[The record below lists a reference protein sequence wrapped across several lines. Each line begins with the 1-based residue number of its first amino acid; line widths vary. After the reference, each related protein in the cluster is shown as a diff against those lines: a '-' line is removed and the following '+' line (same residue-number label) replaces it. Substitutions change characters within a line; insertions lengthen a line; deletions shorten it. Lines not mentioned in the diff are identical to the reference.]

1 MKIVI
6 IEPLGVE
13 EGALMKMASEA
24 LGTEA
29 EIIYYNTRT
38 TDTEELIKRGQ
49 DADIIALG
57 NLPFG
62 REVMEGCRCLKM
74 LAVAF
79 TGVDHVDM
87 GYCREKGIMVCNCA
101 GYSNT
106 AVSELVFG
114 SVLSLYRNII
124 QCDKALRKGGAKDGL
139 VGFEL
144 EGKTM
149 GVVGTGAI
157 GQRVVRLAQAFG
169 MKVIAYSRTPGK
181 VGEIP
186 YMSLEQV
193 MAQSD
198 IVSLHVP
205 LNETTRGMIGAREIS
220 CMKKTAVLV
229 NTARGP
235 VVDGAALAKA
245 LKEGRIAG
253 AAIDVFDTEPPVSS
267 ENPLLQA
274 PNTVLTPHVA
284 FATSESMVKRARI
297 EFDNIAAYMKGNPRN
312 IVH

>member
-29 EIIYYNTRT
+29 EIVYYNTRT

-124 QCDKALRKGGAKDGL
+124 QCDKALRKGGTKDGL

-157 GQRVVRLAQAFG
+157 GQRVIRLAQAFG

-297 EFDNIAAYMKGNPRN
+297 EFDNIAAYMKGDPRN

>member
-13 EGALMKMASEA
+13 ERELMDMAA
-24 LGTEA
+24 GVLGTET
-29 EIIYYNTRT
+29 EVIYHNTRT
-38 TDTEELIKRGQ
+38 TDTEELIRRGQ

-57 NLPFG
+57 NLPFPG
-62 REVMEGCRCLKM
+62 EVLEGCKCLKM

-87 GYCREKGIMVCNCA
+87 EYCREKGITVCNCA

-114 SVLSLYRNII
+114 LVLSLYRNLIP
-124 QCDKALRKGGAKDGL
+124 CDRAVRNGGTKDGL
-139 VGFEL
+139 IGGEL
-144 EGKTM
+144 EGRTM
-149 GVVGTGAI
+149 GIVGTGAI
-157 GQRVVRLAQAFG
+157 GRRVAALAQAFG
-169 MKVIAYSRTPGK
+169 MKVIAFSRTPGR

-186 YMSLEQV
+186 YMSLEEV
-193 MAQSD
+193 MRQSD
-198 IVSLHVP
+198 IISLHVP

-220 CMKKTAVLV
+220 WMKKTAVLV

-235 VVDGAALAKA
+235 VVDGAALANA

-253 AAIDVFDTEPPVSS
+253 AAVDVFDTEPPISQ
-267 ENPLLQA
+267 EDPLVHA
-274 PNTVLTPHVA
+274 PNTILTPHVA

-297 EFDNIAAYMKGNPRN
+297 EFENIAAFIKGNPVN

>member
-13 EGALMKMASEA
+13 ESALMKMASEA

-29 EIIYYNTRT
+29 EIVYYNTRT

-114 SVLSLYRNII
+114 SVLSLYRNLIP
-124 QCDKALRKGGAKDGL
+124 CDKALRNGGTKDGL

-157 GQRVVRLAQAFG
+157 GQRVIRLAQAFG

-186 YMSLEQV
+186 YMGLEQV

-220 CMKKTAVLV
+220 CMKKTAILV

-245 LKEGRIAG
+245 LKEGSIAG

-297 EFDNIAAYMKGNPRN
+297 EFDNIAAYMKGDPRN

>member
-13 EGALMKMASEA
+13 ESALMKMASEA

-29 EIIYYNTRT
+29 EIVYYNTRT

-124 QCDKALRKGGAKDGL
+124 QCDKALRKGGTKDGL

-157 GQRVVRLAQAFG
+157 GQRVIRLAQAFG

>member
-13 EGALMKMASEA
+13 ESALMKMASEA

-29 EIIYYNTRT
+29 EIVYYNTRT

-124 QCDKALRKGGAKDGL
+124 QCDKALRKGGTKDGL

-157 GQRVVRLAQAFG
+157 GQRVVKLAQAFG

-205 LNETTRGMIGAREIS
+205 LNETTRGMIGAREIA

-297 EFDNIAAYMKGNPRN
+297 EFDNIAAYMKGDPRN